1 MRLVP
6 VMLSRI
12 AVPFA
17 CLTAIL
23 AACVVTSPACGA
35 TVQELTR
42 INGQGEYILRGVGL
56 VIGLNGTGDSSKDL
70 AVARPLV
77 ALLRNSGQDIG
88 LPEDLARGR
97 TEIKSVALVS
107 VTCVIPKEGARS
119 DDKFDVIV
127 STVNTAKSL
136 AGGELYLTSLQGP
149 LPGSKVYAIAA
160 GRIELDDSATPTSA
174 RVRGGARMIRDVLT
188 PEVGNSFDLV
198 LEPPFAGWTSSS
210 TIAEAIQSNVALGG
224 RVYPGTPRIAQALD
238 ERTVRIIVPDE
249 ERADKAAFL
258 ADVLSAEVRTELLDL
273 PAQVIVNRRTGA
285 IIVTGD
291 VEISPVAITHK
302 DLSITTTIPAPA
314 PSAQKPQTRR
324 DKWADVKTNAR
335 PSENAKL
342 SDLLTALRQLDI
354 PVSEQINIIQML
366 HKTGKLHAH
375 LVMD

>member
-1 MRLVP
+1 MRALVNT
-6 VMLSRI
+6 VLTLLLSLF
-12 AVPFA
+12 AV
-17 CLTAIL
+17 
-23 AACVVTSPACGA
+23 AAAPGA

-56 VIGLNGTGDSSKDL
+56 VIGLQGTGDSSKDL

-88 LPEDLARGR
+88 LPEDLARGK

-107 VTCVIPKEGARS
+107 VTCVIPKEGARM
-119 DDKFDVIV
+119 DDKFDVTV
-127 STVNTAKSL
+127 STLNTAKSI
-136 AGGELYLTSLQGP
+136 ANGELYLTSLQGP
-149 LPGSKVYAIAA
+149 LPGSRVYAIAA
-160 GRIELDDSATPTSA
+160 GKIELEEPTA
-174 RVRGGARMIRDVLT
+174 LTTGRVRGGARMIRNVET
-188 PEVGNSFDLV
+188 PDVGNTFDLV
-198 LEPPFAGWTSSS
+198 LEPAFAGWTSVS
-210 TIAEAIQSNVALGG
+210 TVAEAIQSNVALGG
-224 RVYPGTPRIAQALD
+224 RVYPNTPRIAAAID
-238 ERTVRIIVPDE
+238 ERTVRVIVPE
-249 ERADKAAFL
+249 EEQSDKAAFL

-273 PAQVIVNRRTGA
+273 PAQVVVNRRTGA

-302 DLSITTTIPAPA
+302 DLTITTGASSGAPGA
-314 PSAQKPQTRR
+314 KGSRKDR
-324 DKWADVKTNAR
+324 WAELKTNAR

-366 HKTGKLHAH
+366 HKTGKLHAR